1 MANNKRTQI
10 VEEIVSLFKLNFNG
24 NSPYVTDIFDN
35 VKAKQIFWD
44 EVNDYPAI
52 CVYPGTEIREYLPGD
67 FKWGFLTV
75 NIRIYVQD
83 EEAHTKLEEIFND
96 IEALIDANNYLTV
109 SGNNLS
115 EDIRLLSIS
124 DDEGLLNPLGVG
136 EITLE
141 VRYVV

>member
-10 VEEIVSLFKLNFNG
+10 VTEIVRLMKLNLNG
-24 NSPYVTDIFDN
+24 VSPYTTNIFDN
-35 VKAKQIFWD
+35 AKAKQVFWD

-67 FKWGFLTV
+67 FKWAFLTV

-83 EEAHTKLEEIFND
+83 EESHLRLEEIFDD
-96 IEALIDANNYLTV
+96 IETLIDANNYLTV
-109 SGNNLS
+109 YGNNLS
-115 EDIRLLSIS
+115 EDMRLLSIN